1 MKRSTET
8 RLRNLERDVLPQRKR
23 HLLAC
28 SHADEKQKAIDTLI
42 GTGKAAANDSFLV
55 IVTGVPRLSGFPA
68 WERTDRQEITQQGK
82 GKI

>member
-28 SHADEKQKAIDTLI
+28 SHPDEKRKAIETLI
-42 GTGKAAANDSFLV
+42 ATGRAAPNDSFLV
-55 IVTGVPRLSGFPA
+55 VVTGVPRLSDFPS
-68 WERTDRQEITQQGK
+68 WEKTDHQEITQQRK